1 MVVFVARA
9 HVAREY
15 RWKGEANRMINFDDM
30 TAMARTRLRMTV
42 TLVRKDAPSSGFASG
57 GIGKHR
63 GRILVA
69 GGAA

>member
-1 MVVFVARA
+1 MAFFVARA
-9 HVAREY
+9 HVARGY
-15 RWKGEANRMINFDDM
+15 RRKGEANRMINFDDM
-30 TAMARTRLRMTV
+30 TAMARTRLRRTV
-42 TLVRKDAPSSGFASG
+42 TLVRRDQPSNGFASR

>member
-1 MVVFVARA
+1 
-9 HVAREY
+9 
-15 RWKGEANRMINFDDM
+15 MINFDDM
-30 TAMARTRLRMTV
+30 TAMARTRLRRTV
-42 TLVRKDAPSSGFASG
+42 TLVRRDQPSNGFASR